1 MASPG
6 EADTPEG
13 APRDDASGDGQPS
26 KKRKTG
32 PTSRGVAN
40 LTPEQLARK
49 RANDREAQRA
59 IRERTK
65 NQIDR
70 LNQRIRDLESQQ
82 PYNDLQIVLR
92 EKEAVQAENTDIKKR
107 LESVLSIIQPIVRA
121 TGGLN
126 ELAAAAE
133 RSPLPVHP
141 HPHPH
146 PHQQQRDA
154 PVQPTDPRHFSVA
167 ASPQNG
173 VHSPTLGE
181 GGGRSWLYPSDAPT
195 SHLRRYSNE
204 SPSSPFEQ
212 SRTPLIQT
220 DMPFDER
227 LGVDFLLDNGQR
239 RPVDPNLPPPQQPRP
254 SNVSS
259 SQHAMYAPHMVAHLT
274 LPRNLPATCPLD
286 VILLDFLQDRQN
298 RAAEGVPMK
307 TLVGPHYPN
316 FTSLAYPDRVV
327 ESHPLSKLFT
337 DILRTFPDIC
347 AKPEQVAI
355 VFIMFLIMRWQIE
368 PTQENYDRLPHWATP
383 RPSQLFTAHALPR
396 LRDKIIA
403 SQPPVS
409 FENFFIPFTTT
420 ISLNWPYEHRDCLLP
435 ASAVRTSTL
444 STTSSVTASSPF
456 STHVNAGSPQG
467 PATPQPPSTNVPG
480 TMPTIGPLPKEEDQ
494 WLINPAFETHLRDL
508 NNWTLG
514 PSFRGTFPVF
524 ADAVKI
530 KEGSIH
536 QSFNSLI
543 LSNMATALSDPV
555 HQQIFS
561 HLLPRRASFPVHII
575 ETISGNITFLIKYTA
590 GFKVL
595 PSQVSISVFDVRGAD
610 NKPVGH
616 KAAVCIHGAPGKFK
630 VVVSKEVKW
639 GENVVAALSE
649 KVDVVIREILEKEG
663 NEGYGDF

>member
-1 MASPG
+1 MASAA
-6 EADTPEG
+6 EADTPE
-13 APRDDASGDGQPS
+13 ATPRDEGAGAGDGQPS
-26 KKRKTG
+26 KKRRTG
-32 PTSRGVAN
+32 ANSRGVAN

-65 NQIDR
+65 NQIDA

-82 PYNDLQIVLR
+82 PYNDLQVVLR
-92 EKEAVQAENTDIKKR
+92 EKEAIQAENADIKKR

-133 RSPLPVHP
+133 RSPLPPVHHQHHQ
-141 HPHPH
+141 HP
-146 PHQQQRDA
+146 QQRDA
-154 PVQPTDPRHFSVA
+154 PTQPADPRQLHAVA
-167 ASPQNG
+167 ASVSPQNG
-173 VHSPTLGE
+173 VHSPSVHD
-181 GGGRSWLYPSDAPT
+181 GGVGTGSGAASSGSWLYPNDAPT
-195 SHLRRYSNE
+195 SHLRRYSSG
-204 SPSSPFEQ
+204 SPGPQFQ
-212 SRTPLIQT
+212 QTRTPYIHT

-239 RPVDPNLPPPQQPRP
+239 RAVDPNLPPPHQLRP
-254 SNVSS
+254 SNVST
-259 SQHAMYAPHMVAHLT
+259 SQHAQYAPNMVAHLT

-298 RAAEGVPMK
+298 RAAEGVPIK

-316 FTSLAYPDRVV
+316 FTSLAYPDRQV
-327 ESHPLSKLFT
+327 EAHPLSKLFT

-347 AKPEQVAI
+347 GRPEQVAI

-383 RPSQLFTAHALPR
+383 RPSQLFTAHALWIDHLPWPR
-396 LRDKIIA
+396 LRDKLIA
-403 SQPPVS
+403 SNPPVS

-435 ASAVRTSTL
+435 ASVVRTSTL
-444 STTSSVTASSPF
+444 STTSSSIAASSPF

-467 PATPQPPSTNVPG
+467 PATPQPLTGNAAACIP
-480 TMPTIGPLPKEEDQ
+480 TMDQLPKEDDQ

-514 PSFRGTFPVF
+514 PSFRGTFPMF

-530 KEGSIH
+530 KEG
-536 QSFNSLI
+536 
-543 LSNMATALSDPV
+543 
-555 HQQIFS
+555 
-561 HLLPRRASFPVHII
+561 R
-575 ETISGNITFLIKYTA
+575 
-590 GFKVL
+590 
-595 PSQVSISVFDVRGAD
+595 
-610 NKPVGH
+610 
-616 KAAVCIHGAPGKFK
+616 
-630 VVVSKEVKW
+630 
-639 GENVVAALSE
+639 
-649 KVDVVIREILEKEG
+649 
-663 NEGYGDF
+663 